1 MKLFITNLNFLTL
14 FQENLTKKKFVM
26 FITVRILNSTA
37 KIFPASWF
45 KYPLAY
51 IHGRFFI
58 MHFQF
63 PCLGQCQRPS
73 CECCMNYWDIYES
86 VDCDGDGILDHACS
100 TTINNNRWLVLSSE
114 GCPNS
119 WGSDS
124 QPASKCPQA
133 FGGIV
138 VFWKN
143 IFISINLLQIYQ
155 LLTSDFSTI

>member
-1 MKLFITNLNFLTL
+1 
-14 FQENLTKKKFVM
+14 
-26 FITVRILNSTA
+26 
-37 KIFPASWF
+37 
-45 KYPLAY
+45 
-51 IHGRFFI
+51 

-73 CECCMNYWDIYES
+73 CECCMNSWDIYES

-100 TTINNNRWLVLSSE
+100 TTIDNNRWLVLSSE

-119 WGSDS
+119 WGSAS

-138 VFWKN
+138 VFRKN
-143 IFISINLLQIYQ
+143 IFLK
-155 LLTSDFSTI
+155 